1 MRSTLSA
8 LLLSAAGLLALP
20 AQAAPTKQAL
30 RYPSLTP
37 DGKQVVFCYRGD
49 IWIAPADGKGQT
61 LRLTLHEAQET
72 LPRVSPDGKLVAFC
86 SRRNGNYDIFT
97 VPVSGGVPK
106 QITFHGGGEL
116 TCEWSPDGKKILFVS
131 GQAVGNW
138 GMDLWEVDLKGGNP
152 RRVTFDGGRDA
163 CYSPDG
169 SKIVYARGFNTIY
182 WDDYE
187 GSANYDL
194 YVADLAGG
202 LPRRL
207 TRTEGN
213 ERYPFF
219 SKDGKTI
226 YFVAQEKGVAN
237 FYAMPFEGG
246 KRVQLTKYDGSDV
259 HRPDMGWD
267 LKTVVFELVGQLYT
281 VDLTA
286 PAEKPTPLKITVR
299 SDVRNSG
306 IERRTITSGGEQ
318 VHLSQ
323 DGHQVV
329 FTLRGDIWT
338 MPAAGGQGA
347 QITKGPHNDQ
357 WPRFSPDGSK
367 IAYYSNATGNDD
379 IFLHDRKTKATRQ
392 ITKNKAGD
400 FFHNWSPDGRQLVF
414 TSERSGNRDI
424 WLVDL
429 ESGQTTQLTRD
440 PAGDDDPSFSPDGR
454 FIAFDSAR
462 EGSQAIYIMNADGT
476 NVRRVSQDPGF
487 LQVPAFSPDGRLLV
501 YETMSPMTGR
511 SGGLFVVSASG
522 GPSMRISRDGRTA
535 CWSPTGDYIYFTE
548 DRGPR
553 GNGIWRVRA
562 PKNVARG

>member
-226 YFVAQEKGVAN
+226 YFVAEEKGVAN

-299 SDVRNSG
+299 SDVRN
-306 IERRTITSGGEQ
+306 RARTDTRWSSPCAGTSGPCPPR
-318 VHLSQ
+318 VA
-323 DGHQVV
+323 
-329 FTLRGDIWT
+329 RGRRSRRDRT
-338 MPAAGGQGA
+338 
-347 QITKGPHNDQ
+347 TTSGP
-357 WPRFSPDGSK
+357 G
-367 IAYYSNATGNDD
+367 
-379 IFLHDRKTKATRQ
+379 
-392 ITKNKAGD
+392 
-400 FFHNWSPDGRQLVF
+400 
-414 TSERSGNRDI
+414 
-424 WLVDL
+424 
-429 ESGQTTQLTRD
+429 
-440 PAGDDDPSFSPDGR
+440 
-454 FIAFDSAR
+454 SAR
-462 EGSQAIYIMNADGT
+462 TG
-476 NVRRVSQDPGF
+476 RRSPTTRTQ
-487 LQVPAFSPDGRLLV
+487 PATTTS
-501 YETMSPMTGR
+501 SSMTGR
-511 SGGLFVVSASG
+511 PRRPARSPRTRPAISSTTGRRTGASWSSPPSGAGTGTSGSWTWNPARPRSSRATPRETTIPPSPPTAVSS
-522 GPSMRISRDGRTA
+522 PST
-535 CWSPTGDYIYFTE
+535 
-548 DRGPR
+548 
-553 GNGIWRVRA
+553 
-562 PKNVARG
+562 ARGRARRRSTS